1 MPKPE
6 SLYHKY
12 PDYRVDLEPVSS
24 RIIVTL
30 GAETIADSEHAL
42 QVVET
47 RHAPV
52 LYFPRGDV
60 RMDRLE
66 PSRHRSI
73 CPFKGEASYW
83 SIRAGDQFEENAVWS
98 YEDPFDQVS
107 GLKDY
112 VSFYQ
117 DRPNLKQ
124 ASA

>member
-12 PDYRVDLEPVSS
+12 PDYRVELEPASD
-24 RIIVTL
+24 RIVVTL
-30 GAETIADSEHAL
+30 GDETIADSERA
-42 QVVET
+42 VRIIET

-52 LYFPRGDV
+52 LYFPRQDV

-66 PSRHRSI
+66 RSEQRSF

-83 SIRAGDQFEENAVWS
+83 SIRAGDQFEESAVWS
-98 YEDPFDQVS
+98 YEDPFDQGS

-124 ASA
+124 AGA